1 MKFNVVIYGF
11 FFNYIFNYSIMIL
24 EICFE
29 VKIGKINIK
38 EYKDGKMVLG
48 VCCKI
53 KREYN
58 VKIRNLRS
66 N

>member
-1 MKFNVVIYGF
+1 MWLFRV

-24 EICFE
+24 EICCE

-48 VCCKI
+48 NCCKI

-58 VKIRNLRS
+58 VKKIKKFKK
-66 N
+66 